1 MRDVLAILISASRR
15 HSLAASPLLEENDM
29 RLMALM
35 LVAVLATCFVDS
47 ASATHRYGYYGYYGY
62 GGYHMY
68 RYWGNPDR
76 GPYPTSRY
84 CERRARC

>member
-1 MRDVLAILISASRR
+1 
-15 HSLAASPLLEENDM
+15 M

-47 ASATHRYGYYGYYGY
+47 ASAAHRYGGYYRY

-68 RYWGNPDR
+68 RYRGNPDR

-84 CERRARC
+84 CERRETC